1 MKVNKDDEW
10 IEIDSMFSENMGNGI
25 EIDTGI

>member
-1 MKVNKDDEW
+1 MSVDNKEW